1 MSLFSQ
7 RMFKAFPGCLVGLVM
22 LAITLAC
29 FVMKVPGHNWGDD
42 FALYINQ
49 AKHLLQGNVKS
60 LVEKNTFSI
69 GHSTLKNFSPTLA
82 PWGYPLLIAPVIQ
95 AFGLDVEALKTM
107 NIVFFIL
114 FLGCFYWLV
123 EQRMPRA
130 ISILLFVC
138 IGTNYRLIDHTNV
151 VGTEISFLLFSTAT
165 LAAMRYYQLLAYK
178 LWKGLLMGGMLYFSF
193 MIRTEGAL
201 LFAGFLAWQVG
212 LLCNKERSIEFS
224 PREKITWLLLPYL
237 TSFSLYFIVSKVLPN
252 GYVSHFDNSSLVSI
266 EKMVNSIIYYK
277 GKVSNMIYHRLG
289 IIPFFILLALLFV
302 GISDQLKKDPHIV
315 TYFLLLIGI
324 LIVWPF
330 NEYRYIFASYPFLV
344 YFIAHG
350 ILYLERRIYKQE
362 HQVTILLLGLLI
374 CLNISVLIPKLV
386 LRSQNEYVA
395 NGPQSAASRE
405 MFAFINERTNIDDTI
420 IFFRPR
426 AMTLYTGRK
435 SAMIFDSYY
444 NLISVGSYY
453 VHNKDPYTI
462 CQFRQI
468 DPLFNDRALRRHFT
482 MVFENSGYMIFKIN

>member
-7 RMFKAFPGCLVGLVM
+7 RMFKALPGCLVVLLMLV
-22 LAITLAC
+22 ITLAC

-49 AKHLLQGNVKS
+49 SKHLLQGNVDS

-69 GHSTLKNFSPTLA
+69 EQSTLKHFSPTLA
-82 PWGYPLLIAPVIQ
+82 PWGYPLLIAPIIQ
-95 AFGLDVEALKTM
+95 VFGLDVEALKTM
-107 NIVFFIL
+107 NIVLFIL

-123 EQRMPRA
+123 KQSMPRA

-138 IGTNYRLIDHTNV
+138 IATNYRLIDHTNV
-151 VGTEISFLLFSTAT
+151 VGTEISFLLFSTGT
-165 LAAMRYYQLLAYK
+165 LAAIHYYQLPSYR

-193 MIRTEGAL
+193 MIRTEGLL
-201 LFAGFLAWQVG
+201 LFAGFLVWQAG
-212 LLCNKERSIEFS
+212 LLCNKEKSTGCSIE
-224 PREKITWLLLPYL
+224 RKITWLLLPYL
-237 TSFSLYFIVSKVLPN
+237 TSFCLYIVVSKILPN
-252 GYVSHFDNSSLVSI
+252 GFVSHFNNSSLVSV
-266 EKMVNSIIYYK
+266 EKMVNSMMYYK

-289 IIPFFILLALLFV
+289 MIPFFMLIVLLFV
-302 GISDQLKKDPHIV
+302 GIGGRLKKDPHVV
-315 TYFLLLIGI
+315 TYFLLLIGT

-330 NEYRYIFASYPFLV
+330 NEYRYIFASFPFLV
-344 YFIAHG
+344 YFIGHG
-350 ILYLERRIYKQE
+350 ILYLESKLYKKE
-362 HQVTILLLGLLI
+362 YHVSILMLGLLI

-386 LRSQNEYVA
+386 LRSQNKNVVS
-395 NGPQSAASRE
+395 GPTSPASKE
-405 MFAFINERTNIDDTI
+405 MFNFINERTNIDDTI

-426 AMTLYTGRK
+426 AMTLYTDRK

-444 NLISVGSYY
+444 NLISIGSYY

-468 DPLFNDRALRRHFT
+468 DPLFNDRTLKRHFT
-482 MVFENSGYMIFKIN
+482 MVFENLGYMIFKIN